1 MRLLSR
7 RLLPIVVLVR
17 CCSVQDAES
26 YTWPERVLLLDSVTT
41 VVPIGNSRSTSSRGG
56 VVSVFARGFN
66 VLATGGGCTDFIVYG
81 KYLALVCWGCL
92 RFLFRPCLPRFAV
105 VIFTA
110 IFPLGTPVSM
120 LRFGDCRGVQPLRTG
135 RLVYSLLIM
144 QIWATCRQGVA
155 QIGRPGVER
164 FATFWGIHGEFGTT

>member
-26 YTWPERVLLLDSVTT
+26 YTWSERVLLLDSVTT
-41 VVPIGNSRSTSSRGG
+41 VVPIRNSRSTYSRGG

-81 KYLALVCWGCL
+81 KY
-92 RFLFRPCLPRFAV
+92 
-105 VIFTA
+105 
-110 IFPLGTPVSM
+110 
-120 LRFGDCRGVQPLRTG
+120 
-135 RLVYSLLIM
+135 
-144 QIWATCRQGVA
+144 
-155 QIGRPGVER
+155 
-164 FATFWGIHGEFGTT
+164 